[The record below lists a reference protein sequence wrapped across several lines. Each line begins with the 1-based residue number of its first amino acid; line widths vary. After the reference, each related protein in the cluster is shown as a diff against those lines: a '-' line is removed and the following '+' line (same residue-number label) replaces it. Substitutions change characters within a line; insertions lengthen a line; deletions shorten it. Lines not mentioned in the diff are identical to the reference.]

1 MIGNDSTREKS
12 FKQNI
17 KPMTFSSTP
26 SPVQP
31 QLIRYLLGIA
41 TTITVL
47 SSSLFN
53 VAQAANK
60 SADFL
65 FIVDESGS
73 MSGEHAWLQN
83 MVGSLDTAL
92 QTKGLRDNRFGLIGF
107 GGMFYP
113 GSPFARPIDLDLS
126 TPGLQQFG
134 TANMFA
140 NASSRLMA
148 SGAYEDGYQA
158 IDFGLNNYSIR
169 DNAVLNVVLIT
180 DEDRDY
186 GLQRS
191 LGFNFNSILNQ
202 LQGKNALLN
211 AVVNFNFRDSNGR
224 NAIGVDSQQNALI
237 ADGQGGFSQTTGG
250 VATSG
255 FGTTKNDYINLA
267 WATGN
272 STIGGAA
279 WNLNLLRAGGNSAKS
294 FTNAFVEIKAKE
306 ASLQRPVNPSQDSA
320 KVPEPSMG
328 LGLFMLGI
336 VSRMLLRNK
345 QI

>member
-1 MIGNDSTREKS
+1 
-12 FKQNI
+12 
-17 KPMTFSSTP
+17 MTFSTSSLP
-26 SPVQP
+26 GKP
-31 QLIRYLLGIA
+31 QLIRYFLGIS
-41 TTITVL
+41 TTLTVL

-73 MSGEHAWLQN
+73 MAGEHTWLRN

-92 QTKGLRDNRFGLIGF
+92 QTKGLQDNRFGLIGF
-107 GGMFYP
+107 GGTFYP
-113 GSPFARPIDLDLS
+113 GSPFARSIDLDLS

-134 TANMFA
+134 TASMFA
-140 NASSRLMA
+140 NASSKLIS
-148 SGAYEDGYQA
+148 SGGYEDGYQA
-158 IDFGLNNYSIR
+158 IDFGLNHYSFR
-169 DNAVLNVVLIT
+169 DHAVLNVVLIT

-186 GLQRS
+186 GLRNS

-211 AVVNFNFRDSNGR
+211 AVVNFNFRDSNSR
-224 NAIGVDSQQNALI
+224 NAIGVDSQQNAFI
-237 ADGQGGFSQTTGG
+237 ADGKGGFTQTTGG
-250 VATSG
+250 VATWG
-255 FGTTKNDYINLA
+255 FGTTSNDYINLA

-279 WNLNLLRAGGNSAKS
+279 WNLNLLRAGGTSAKS

-320 KVPEPSMG
+320 KVPEPSVG
-328 LGLFMLGI
+328 LGLFMVGI
-336 VSRMLLRNK
+336 ISRMLLKNK